1 MKNLVSARLF
11 IFLTTVTAAAC
22 GDATDLAT
30 EDEPQ
35 LAEPYQA
42 ATAPNPTFKNVRE
55 RVFTSCGGFP
65 ACHRRGPFAGALNLT
80 DELAYSNLV
89 GVAAD
94 AAPDKMRVVP
104 GDPTSSFLYQKLINT
119 QGPEE
124 GLAMPKSE
132 GGVWKK
138 LTSTQLSLVKR
149 WIAAGAPNN

>member
-11 IFLTTVTAAAC
+11 VFLSTMTLAAC
-22 GDATDLAT
+22 GGTADLAP
-30 EDEPQ
+30 EDELVP
-35 LAEPYQA
+35 EPAYQA

-55 RVFTSCGGFP
+55 RVFISCGGFP

-89 GVAAD
+89 NVAAD
-94 AAPDKMRVVP
+94 AAPDKLRVVP
-104 GDPTSSFLYQKLINT
+104 GDPTSSFLYQKLLNT

-132 GGVWKK
+132 GGTWKK
-138 LTSTQLSLVKR
+138 LTSAQLSLVKR